1 MFLFELDS
9 DTQITPQIVALTNQ
23 LEQSVDDGEI
33 DADNYTLAELQD
45 YFQDYDI
52 ILDDEDLYNMITVP
66 PLKDLIANIQGHKV
80 IFKGH
85 APQPDA
91 ETTEKTDDDNK
102 KTVAK
107 MAHKA
112 LK

>member
-1 MFLFELDS
+1 MYLFELDG

-23 LEQSVDDGEI
+23 LEQEVNDGEI
-33 DADNYTLAELQD
+33 DPDNYTLVELQD

-52 ILDDEDLYNMITVP
+52 ILDEEDFYNMIKVP
-66 PLKDLIANIQGHKV
+66 PLKDLISNIKGDKV

-85 APQPDA
+85 SATSDD